1 MNKQNFYL
9 TTPLYYVNAEP
20 HIGSAYTTM
29 AADTICRFEKLKG
42 KNAYLLTG
50 VDEHGGKIENTAKS
64 RNISPKAHCDE
75 ITLKFEELWKLLN
88 IDYQRFSRT
97 SSENHNKIVQI
108 FFELVKAKG
117 DIYQAEYKGLYC
129 LACEDFKNERELL
142 EGKLCPT
149 HKTQVQEYTE
159 NNYFF
164 ALSKYNEQIRQF
176 LNDNPDFIYPQFRK
190 HEVLA
195 WLDEGL
201 RDFPI
206 SRNSVKWGIPIPDD
220 KEQTIY
226 VWFDALLG
234 YLSPLIE
241 DKINLQDLNID
252 NFAQIVK
259 SLDLWPVSL
268 HLIGKDILRFHAVY
282 WIAMLMSAELP
293 LPKRLFG
300 HGFLT
305 KDGEKM
311 GKTLGN
317 IIVPQEIINKYG
329 IDAIRFYFLFNIP
342 FGQDGDFSEQI
353 FIETVNAYLANRLGN
368 LFSRVLKL
376 LENNL
381 NSQIPAGLNLDFN
394 SEIAQSGISLANK
407 VDSLMH
413 NFELDLALKEIFNYI
428 DKLNLYLT
436 ETKPWTLF
444 KEESETARQKAI
456 ICLVEV
462 LEGLR
467 IVANVLFPF
476 MPDLG
481 LKMLNIFNLT
491 KTQNWE
497 ELSKWAYL
505 KPESEI
511 KNTQGALF
519 QRIENIQKIN

>member
-29 AADTICRFEKLKG
+29 AADAICRFERLRG

-64 RNISPKAHCDE
+64 RNVSPQSHCDE

-88 IDYQRFSRT
+88 IDYQKFSRT
-97 SSENHNKIVQI
+97 SSSKHNKVVQI
-108 FFELVKAKG
+108 FFERVKAKG

-142 EGKLCPT
+142 DGKSCPI

-164 ALSKYNEQIRQF
+164 ALSKYSQQIRDF
-176 LNDNPDFIYPQFRK
+176 LNDNPDFIYPKFRK
-190 HEVLA
+190 QEVLA

-201 RDFPI
+201 KDFPI
-206 SRNSVKWGIPIPDD
+206 SRNSVKWGIPIPNDE
-220 KEQTIY
+220 EQTIY

-234 YLSPLIE
+234 YLSPLLE
-241 DKINLQDLNID
+241 DKIDLND
-252 NFAQIVK
+252 LNPNNFAEAVK
-259 SLDLWPVSL
+259 SLDLWPPSM

-282 WIAMLMSAELP
+282 WLAMLMSAELP

-317 IIVPQEIINKYG
+317 IIIPQEIISKFG

-342 FGQDGDFSEQI
+342 FGQDGDFSEQV

-381 NSQIPAGLNLDFN
+381 GSQIPANLNLNLN
-394 SEIAQSGISLANK
+394 SEIAQLGISLSGK
-407 VDSLMH
+407 VAVFMNNL
-413 NFELDLALKEIFNYI
+413 ELDLALKEIFNYV

-436 ETKPWTLF
+436 EIKPWTLF
-444 KEESETARQKAI
+444 KEESESAKEKAT
-456 ICLVEV
+456 ICLAEV

-467 IVANVLFPF
+467 IVANLLFPF

-481 LKMLNIFNLT
+481 LKMLKIFNLT
-491 KTQNWE
+491 EVQTWE
-497 ELSKWAYL
+497 KLAEWPYL
-505 KPESEI
+505 KPKTVI
-511 KNTQGALF
+511 TNNQGILF
-519 QRIENIQKIN
+519 QRIELLERI